1 MRPLVTDGPVA
12 RDAGLADGAP
22 SLTVVPAGA
31 GPGRRGRRHAPA
43 PADAAVAALDAAG
56 PGAIALAPAGSALG
70 PVARLMGA
78 DVVALPGDPGAAA
91 WVVRV
96 ALRAGDDDD
105 GLLRRLEGLASAA
118 GAGGAS
124 LARTRPAVLLRW
136 AGWAWRRC
144 GCCAG
149 GGVPGGP
156 CGRCG
161 ARVDGGGR

>member
-1 MRPLVTDGPVA
+1 MRPLVTDHAVA
-12 RDAGLADGAP
+12 RDAGPAGEAAE
-22 SLTVVPAGA
+22 LTVVPPPVAS
-31 GPGRRGRRHAPA
+31 RGRRPGPP
-43 PADAAVAALDAAG
+43 PADAAVAAVAAAG
-56 PGAIALAPAGSALG
+56 PGAIALASAGSPLA

-78 DVVALPGDPGAAA
+78 DVVALPCDARAAA
-91 WVVRV
+91 WVVGV
-96 ALRAGDDDD
+96 AVRAGTGDDD

-124 LARTRPAVLLRW
+124 LARSRPAVLLRW

-144 GCCAG
+144 AACQG

-161 ARVDGGGR
+161 ARVDGARR

>member
-1 MRPLVTDGPVA
+1 MTEEAVA
-12 RDAGLADGAP
+12 RAAGLADGAP
-22 SLTVVPAGA
+22 ALTVVASGA
-31 GPGRRGRRHAPA
+31 TGRGRRTGPP
-43 PADAAVAALDAAG
+43 PADAAVAAVAAAG
-56 PGAIALAPAGSALG
+56 PGAIALAPAGSPLG

-78 DVVALPGDPGAAA
+78 DVVALPRDAHAAA
-91 WVVRV
+91 WVVGV
-96 ALRAGDDDD
+96 ALCAGALDEV
-105 GLLRRLEGLASAA
+105 GVLRRLEGLASAA

-144 GCCAG
+144 AACAG

-161 ARVDGGGR
+161 ARVDGGPR

>member
-1 MRPLVTDGPVA
+1 VRPIVTDEAVA
-12 RDAGLADGAP
+12 RVAAAAAP
-22 SLTVVPAGA
+22 SLTVVAAPA
-31 GPGRRGRRHAPA
+31 GRRGRRVAPPA
-43 PADAAVAALDAAG
+43 ADAAVAAVDAAG
-56 PGAIALAPAGSALG
+56 PGAIALAPAGSPLG

-78 DVVALPGDPGAAA
+78 DVVALPRDAAAAA
-91 WVVRV
+91 WVVGV
-96 ALRAGDDDD
+96 ALRAGGNDDD

-118 GAGGAS
+118 AAGGAS

-144 GCCAG
+144 GSCRG

-161 ARVDGGGR
+161 ARVDGGAP

>member
-1 MRPLVTDGPVA
+1 MTDGAVA
-12 RDAGLADGAP
+12 RDAGLAEGAP
-22 SLTVVPAGA
+22 SLTVVAAAAERG
-31 GPGRRGRRHAPA
+31 GRRAATP
-43 PADAAVAALDAAG
+43 PADAAVAAVDAAG
-56 PGAIALAPAGSALG
+56 PGAIALAPAGSPLG

-78 DVVALPGDPGAAA
+78 DVVALPRDHRAAA
-91 WVVRV
+91 WVVGV
-96 ALRAGDDDD
+96 ALRAGDGDAD

-144 GCCAG
+144 GACAG

-161 ARVDGGGR
+161 ARVDGGAR

>member
-1 MRPLVTDGPVA
+1 MTDAAVA
-12 RDAGLADGAP
+12 LAAGLVEGAP
-22 SLTVVPAGA
+22 SLTVVAAAAERG
-31 GPGRRGRRHAPA
+31 GRRAATP
-43 PADAAVAALDAAG
+43 PADAAVAAVDAAG
-56 PGAIALAPAGSALG
+56 PGAVVLAPAGSPLG

-78 DVVALPGDPGAAA
+78 DVVALPRDHRAAA
-91 WVVRV
+91 WVVGV
-96 ALRAGDDDD
+96 ALRAGDGDAD

-144 GCCAG
+144 GACAG

-161 ARVDGGGR
+161 ARVDGGAR

>member
-1 MRPLVTDGPVA
+1 MRPLVAEGSVA

-22 SLTVVPAGA
+22 SLTVVPAA
-31 GPGRRGRRHAPA
+31 ATRRRGRTGPAPA
-43 PADAAVAALDAAG
+43 ADAAVAAVDAAG
-56 PGAIALAPAGSALG
+56 RGAIALAPAGSPLG

-78 DVVALPGDPGAAA
+78 DVVALPGDPRAAA
-91 WVVRV
+91 WVLGV
-96 ALRAGDDDD
+96 ALRAAGDDD

-144 GCCAG
+144 GSCAG

-161 ARVDGGGR
+161 GRVDGGRR

>member
-1 MRPLVTDGPVA
+1 MRPLVTDGVVA

-22 SLTVVPAGA
+22 SLVLVAAAAT
-31 GPGRRGRRHAPA
+31 RGRREATPA
-43 PADAAVAALDAAG
+43 ADAAVAAIDAAG
-56 PGAIALAPAGSALG
+56 AGAIALAPAGSPLG

-78 DVVALPGDPGAAA
+78 DVVALPADECAAA
-91 WVVRV
+91 WVLGV
-96 ALRAGDDDD
+96 ALRAGADDD

-144 GCCAG
+144 AGCAG
-149 GGVPGGP
+149 GGVAGGP

-161 ARVDGGGR
+161 ARVDGDAR

>member
-1 MRPLVTDGPVA
+1 VTDGAVA
-12 RDAGLADGAP
+12 RDAGVADGAP
-22 SLTVVPAGA
+22 ALTVVPDAAG
-31 GPGRRGRRHAPA
+31 RGRRDAAP
-43 PADAAVAALDAAG
+43 PADAAVAAVEAAG
-56 PGAIALAPAGSALG
+56 PGAIALAPAGSPLG

-78 DVVALPGDPGAAA
+78 DVVALPADDAAAA
-91 WVVRV
+91 WVVGV
-96 ALRAGDDDD
+96 ALRAGGDDDA
-105 GLLRRLEGLASAA
+105 LLRRLEGLASAA

-144 GCCAG
+144 GSCAG

-161 ARVDGGGR
+161 TRVDGGGR